1 MSNIEE
7 IVDALEDKIGKMLRK
22 VDALQQSN
30 AKLQEDLNQSQHNL
44 QSQKQ
49 EIEAWAEKYDALKIA
64 KSMLGSDD
72 NKKET
77 KLKINSLVREIDYC
91 ISQLSE

>member
-7 IVDALEDKIGKMLRK
+7 IVDALEDKISKMLHN
-22 VDALQQSN
+22 VDALRLEN
-30 AKLQEDLNQSQHNL
+30 AKLKEDLHYSQRNL
-44 QSQKQ
+44 QNQKQ
-49 EIEAWAEKYDALKIA
+49 EIEAWAEKYEALKIA
-64 KSMLGSDD
+64 KSMLGSDE

-77 KLKINSLVREIDYC
+77 KLKINALVREIDYC

>member
-7 IVDALEDKIGKMLRK
+7 IVDALEDKISKMLHK
-22 VDALQQSN
+22 VVALQQEN
-30 AKLQEDLNQSQHNL
+30 AKLKEDLQQSQHHL
-44 QSQKQ
+44 QNNKQ
-49 EIEAWAEKYDALKIA
+49 EVEAWVEKYEALKIA

-72 NKKET
+72 NTKET

>member
-1 MSNIEE
+1 MSNIED
-7 IVDALEDKIGKMLRK
+7 IVDALEDKISKMLRK
-22 VDALQQSN
+22 VEALQQTN
-30 AKLQEDLNQSQHNL
+30 ARLKEDLMQSQNNL
-44 QSQKQ
+44 QLKK
-49 EIEAWAEKYDALKIA
+49 EETEAWEEKYEALKIA
-64 KSMLGSDD
+64 KSILGSDD

>member
-7 IVDALEDKIGKMLRK
+7 IVDALEDKISKMLQR
-22 VDALQQSN
+22 VDALKQSN
-30 AKLQEDLNQSQHNL
+30 AKLEEDLKQSRLNL
-44 QSQKQ
+44 QSQQQ
-49 EIEAWAEKYDALKIA
+49 EIEAWAEKYEALKIA

-72 NKKET
+72 NKRET

-91 ISQLSE
+91 IAQLSE

>member
-7 IVDALEDKIGKMLRK
+7 IVDALEDKISKMLRN
-22 VDALQQSN
+22 VDALQQTN
-30 AKLQEDLNQSQHNL
+30 VKLQEDLLQSQNNL
-44 QSQKQ
+44 QSQKKD
-49 EIEAWAEKYDALKIA
+49 IEAWEEKYDALKIA

>member
-7 IVDALEDKIGKMLRK
+7 IVDALEDKISKMLRK
-22 VDALQQSN
+22 VDALQQAN
-30 AKLQEDLNQSQHNL
+30 AKLKEDLEQSQHNL
-44 QSQKQ
+44 QNNQQ
-49 EIEAWAEKYDALKIA
+49 EIEAWVEKYEALKIA